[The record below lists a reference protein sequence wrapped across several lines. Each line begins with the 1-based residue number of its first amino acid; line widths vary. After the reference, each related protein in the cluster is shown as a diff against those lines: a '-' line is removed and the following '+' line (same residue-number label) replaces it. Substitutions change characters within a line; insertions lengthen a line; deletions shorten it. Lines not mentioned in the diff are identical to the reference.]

1 MKYYCKENSPLG
13 IITLTSDGLN
23 LTGLWLEGQKGQIGN
38 AILKDDLEIFNETKK
53 WLSAYFNQEEPSI
66 DSIKI
71 SFNGSPFRKRVWELL
86 CKIPYGSIT
95 TYGAIASILAKEK
108 GIPRMSAQAV
118 GNAVGSNPIAII
130 VPCHRVIGANQ
141 SLTGYAGGIHY
152 KEALLKLEGHK
163 IEKNVLKK
171 S

>member
-1 MKYYCKENSPLG
+1 MKYYCKENSFLG
-13 IITLTSDGLN
+13 IITLTSDGVN
-23 LTGLWLEGQKGQIGN
+23 LTGLWLEGQKGQIGD
-38 AILKDDLEIFNETKK
+38 AIFKDDLEIFNETKK
-53 WLSAYFNQEEPSI
+53 WLQSYFNQEAPSI
-66 DSIKI
+66 TKLKI
-71 SFNGSPFRKRVWELL
+71 SLNGSPFRKRVWELL
-86 CKIPYGSIT
+86 CEIPYGSVT
-95 TYGAIASILAKEK
+95 TYGAIASIIAKEK
-108 GIPRMSAQAV
+108 GIRRMSAQAV

-163 IEKNVLKK
+163 IRKNILKK